1 MQHTVKDSVTV
12 TGVGVHSGVETHL
25 TLSPAAANA
34 GITFVRSDVTDR
46 DNRIPARFDRVRD
59 TRLCTVIANDASVS
73 VGTIEHVLAALA
85 ACAIDN
91 VIITLD
97 GPEVPI
103 LDGSSAPFI
112 AAISQI
118 GRACQT
124 APRRV
129 LRILK
134 DVSVQE
140 DDKIVTLKPS
150 VGMKFRTDIEFPHP
164 AIGFQSYALDML
176 DGQFITDV
184 ADARTFGFLHEV
196 NYLRQQGL
204 ALGGS
209 LENAVVL
216 DQQAGT
222 ILNPE
227 GLRYADEFARHKL
240 LDAVGDLYLAGG
252 AILGT
257 YHGIKAGHAMNNK
270 ILRALFVQ
278 PDAFEWVDLYVDT
291 TTGLDEADHMMSDV
305 PLPEM
310 ARASAMAHA

>member
-1 MQHTVKDSVTV
+1 MQHTVKANITV

-34 GITFVRSDVTDR
+34 GITFIRSDVTDR

-59 TRLCTVIANDASVS
+59 TRLCTVIANDAGVS

-91 VIITLD
+91 ADITLD

-103 LDGSSAPFI
+103 LDGSAAPFV
-112 AAISQI
+112 AAIADM
-118 GRACQT
+118 GRLAQT

-134 DVSVQE
+134 EVCVQE

-164 AIGFQSYALDML
+164 AIGAQSYALDML
-176 DGQFITDV
+176 DGAFISDV

-209 LENAVVL
+209 LDNAIVL

-270 ILRALFVQ
+270 ILRALFAQ

-291 TTGLDEADHMMSDV
+291 TTGLDEADGMSTDL

-310 ARASAMAHA
+310 TRATAMAHA

>member
-1 MQHTVKDSVTV
+1 MQHTVKASITL
-12 TGVGVHSGVETHL
+12 TGVGVHTGAETHL
-25 TLSPAAANA
+25 TLSPAATNT
-34 GITFVRSDVTDR
+34 GITFIRSDVTDR

-59 TRLCTVIANDASVS
+59 TRLCTVIANDAGVS

-91 VIITLD
+91 VDITLD

-103 LDGSSAPFI
+103 LDGSAAPFV
-112 AAISQI
+112 AAIAQT
-118 GRACQT
+118 GRMAQT

-134 DVSVQE
+134 DVMVQE
-140 DDKIVTLKPS
+140 DDKSVTLKPS
-150 VGMKFRTDIEFPHP
+150 VGMKFRVDIAFPHP
-164 AIGFQSYALDML
+164 MIGPQSYALDML
-176 DGQFITDV
+176 DGQFISDV
-184 ADARTFGFLHEV
+184 ADARTFGFVHEV

-209 LENAVVL
+209 LDNAIVL

-257 YHGIKAGHAMNNK
+257 YHGIKGGHAMNNK
-270 ILRALFVQ
+270 ILRALFAQ
-278 PDAFEWVDLYVDT
+278 PDAYEWVDLYVDT
-291 TTGLDEADHMMSDV
+291 TTGLEEADMMPIDL
-305 PLPEM
+305 PLPE
-310 ARASAMAHA
+310 RAQTAAYA